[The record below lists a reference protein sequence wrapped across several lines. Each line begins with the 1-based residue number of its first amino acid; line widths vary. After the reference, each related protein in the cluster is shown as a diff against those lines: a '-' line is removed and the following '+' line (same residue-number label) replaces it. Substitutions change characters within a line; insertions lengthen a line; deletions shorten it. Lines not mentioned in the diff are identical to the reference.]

1 MTKNA
6 ICCLAFLMVTTT
18 FTAYTM
24 GAQKSLGKHADGS
37 VCQSCGGGSLSAPN
51 SIQASTTNAVQDT
64 SVIETYPWIPINK
77 IRILPTTFPLPVATG
92 KSLTVQATRG
102 EFEPTSF
109 IIRTNRALSKI
120 RINASDLIGAGQQKI
135 PASAIDIR
143 LVKCWYQSG
152 DGKITQNKTVLVPE
166 LLLRDDD
173 LVRVNTTKQ
182 INFLKV
188 SLDGSEQYIDISSPD
203 AAFPDNAVI
212 KDADT
217 LQPFNLEAQTNKQ
230 VWVTVHVPRNTT
242 SGDYAGSIQI
252 TAPGENTVKLTL
264 NVTVLP
270 FDLPQPAMEYS
281 IYYRGKLSATTPKV
295 VSSEWKTA
303 NQYLAEMVNMRDHG
317 ISSPIL
323 FVNSELFT
331 LDNLMR
337 QTLGLR
343 KQAGISGDS
352 LYVLG
357 NGGTGNSDPTVL
369 LAPLNLIALNLA
381 ALKINV
387 NGWQTLATEFGYKN
401 VYFYGIDEA
410 TGDKLKSERTAWET
424 VQSTGA
430 KVFASC
436 YNDNSVDIVGD
447 LLDLAVLA
455 GAFDSATVDK
465 WHIQGK
471 KVFNYAN
478 PFSGLENPLIY
489 RQNYGLALWLAGYDG
504 AMDYAYQHAFGNI
517 WNDFD
522 RTRSTAP
529 IYRDFVFAYPTTN
542 GVIDTIQWEGFRQGV
557 DDVRYLTALL
567 NRQDKATVKQ
577 WLGGQLKSNSDL
589 GSIRK
594 AIINKIING

>member
-1 MTKNA
+1 MYTISINA
-6 ICCLAFLMVTTT
+6 ISRKVFRIPIFLYLFVTLIT
-18 FTAYTM
+18 
-24 GAQKSLGKHADGS
+24 
-37 VCQSCGGGSLSAPN
+37 CQSCGGGGGGGASSAPQT
-51 SIQASTTNAVQDT
+51 SATNTVLDNT
-64 SVIETYPWIPINK
+64 NMEVYPWEPINQTK
-77 IRILPTTFPLPVATG
+77 ILPTTFPLPATAG
-92 KSLTVQATRG
+92 RSLSIQASRG
-102 EFEPTSF
+102 QFEPASF
-109 IIRTNRALSKI
+109 IIRSGNNALSGI
-120 RINASDLIGAGQQKI
+120 QISASDLIGTGQQKI

-152 DGKITQNKTVLVPE
+152 DGTITQNKTVLTPE
-166 LLLRDDD
+166 LLLRDDT
-173 LVRVNTTKQ
+173 LVRVDTLNQK
-182 INFLKV
+182 NYLKV
-188 SLDGSEQYIDISSPD
+188 SLNGAKQYIDISSPD
-203 AAFPDNAVI
+203 VVFPDNAVI

-217 LQPFNLEAQTNKQ
+217 LQPFNLDAHTNKQ
-230 VWVTVHVPRNTT
+230 VWVTVHVPADTP
-242 SGDYAGSIQI
+242 SGDYSGSIQI
-252 TAPGENTVKLTL
+252 TAPGEDTVTLPL

-281 IYYRGKLSATTPKV
+281 IYYRGKLSVTTPTI
-295 VSSEWKTA
+295 VSSEWKTTE
-303 NQYLAEMVNMRDHG
+303 QYFAEMVNMRNHG

-323 FVNSELFT
+323 FLNHELFA

-337 QTLGLR
+337 QTLDLR

-357 NGGTGNSDPTVL
+357 NGGTGNSTDLMVL
-369 LAPLNLIALNLA
+369 T
-381 ALKINV
+381 ALKNNV
-387 NGWQTLATEFGYKN
+387 NNWLILATEFGYKN

-465 WHIQGK
+465 WHMQGK

-489 RQNYGLALWLAGYDG
+489 RQNYGLSLWLAGYDG

-567 NRQDKATVKQ
+567 NKQDKATVKQ
-577 WLGGQLKSNSDL
+577 WLDGQLKSNSDL
-589 GSIRK
+589 GSVRK